1 MKRLT
6 VAVVACLL
14 LLWPVIA
21 DAQHDAHGAPSP
33 DQIGSAS
40 VKFETSCAAAVKD
53 DFNKG
58 VALLHSFWFP
68 EAIKAF
74 EDILARDPACAM
86 AHWGIALS
94 RWGNPFGGLKPART
108 VELTKASIDKA
119 MATGSPSRASA
130 PTSRRSRSW

>member
-1 MKRLT
+1 MR
-6 VAVVACLL
+6 
-14 LLWPVIA
+14 
-21 DAQHDAHGAPSP
+21 
-33 DQIGSAS
+33 
-40 VKFETSCAAAVKD
+40 AAVKD

-74 EDILARDPACAM
+74 EGILASDPTCAM

-94 RWGNPFGGLKPART
+94 HWGNPFGGLKPART

-119 MATGSPSRASA
+119 KTTGSPTSSRARA
-130 PTSRRSRSW
+130 TSRRSRSW